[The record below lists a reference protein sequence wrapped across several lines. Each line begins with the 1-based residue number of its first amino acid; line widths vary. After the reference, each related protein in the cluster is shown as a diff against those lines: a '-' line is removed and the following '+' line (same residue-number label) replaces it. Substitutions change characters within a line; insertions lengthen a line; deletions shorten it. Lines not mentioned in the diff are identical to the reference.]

1 MDRDE
6 MIDTLKTQRVD
17 VVFRKKDGE
26 QRKMRCTLMESVL
39 PEIKSTTE
47 KRKVSRSADTVS
59 VWDMEKRAWRSF
71 RVDSVIAF
79 DPV

>member
-6 MIDTLKTQRVD
+6 MIYTLKARRVD

-39 PEIKSTTE
+39 PEIDSTTE

>member
-39 PEIKSTTE
+39 PEIESTTE

>member
-6 MIDTLKTQRVD
+6 MIDTLKARRVD

-39 PEIKSTTE
+39 PEIDSTTE